1 MPSGPCEWAVGP
13 HTLRFEPPDMFWVK
27 FRGPLTLRNAE
38 QVIGIYKEMSE
49 ARPFFFMAE
58 VQGLSRLEP
67 EAGHYLTENIPA
79 TWIQAN
85 IYIGARL
92 LHRAMAKGFA
102 LASILLDLKE
112 KHTLE
117 QIHHVAT
124 VEQARALID
133 RLRARPSGTK
143 D

>member
-1 MPSGPCEWAVGP
+1 MPPGPREWAVGN

-27 FRGPLTLRNAE
+27 FRGALTLRDAE
-38 QVIGIYKEMSE
+38 QVLGIYEEMSE
-49 ARPFFFMAE
+49 VRPFFFMAE

-67 EAGHYLTENIPA
+67 EAGHYLTENIPP
-79 TWIQAN
+79 TWIHAN

-102 LASILLDLKE
+102 IASLLLDLKE

-124 VEQARALID
+124 VEQAYALIA
-133 RLRARPSGTK
+133 RLRAQLAP
-143 D
+143 